1 MATESV
7 GSVSCKPLNHGQTFL
22 APSNPLARG
31 KADGSSARRLSS
43 PGSRRVA
50 AFEFSEPPQSPYLFS
65 AATSEDTGGLQSFSR
80 LAPSFSRQKP
90 RRLSAA
96 ELFAAHAS
104 CSNAASPSLL
114 VSLGTASQT
123 GAGCTY
129 TSADGALKPRE
140 RTGAILQRWEE
151 LLQVR
156 EGGNSRFSF
165 ESSAPALCSK
175 SGDPPSSSRVASP
188 STLSAA
194 ESPACS
200 VLQKSCRRSESLLP
214 SKTGSSSSTT
224 SKSSFFFPEPRSS
237 SRSSSSGAASLCRE
251 GDTFSSCRERE
262 TSSRRQSSL
271 SFDGERCSQ
280 RPEAFPELGRD
291 LFGFRISERPLSS
304 VSAVPS
310 ERSFPGA
317 TVCSAA
323 SRPRASSLCQTQKM
337 ETGATPFRSPSRL
350 VSARPWTDKDALRL
364 NLITGEGSEHLLGGD
379 SRAGEAGDFGA
390 RGSAEVVVRRDFPSC
405 ETFAEIKAEP
415 REEEKDTA
423 ALSLFPLQDAASS
436 STPLGSA
443 RQGTPAVGFH
453 ESEVRDLHAN
463 SSQHSHQS
471 RESSPE
477 QGPSLPAASPQ
488 PSLFPLRFRLPPLPI
503 RLLYPSSLDQE
514 AEEEPAKEFRTTC
527 TESVTSSSASSS
539 SSSSS
544 SSLPQ
549 GVVDWHREQE
559 ICFSSGDAGEAGAFC
574 HGQSLPVS
582 GQKARGSEE
591 EKRRVSGGQGFL
603 LRLEDWEGEAPSEAG
618 FSGEISVRSASSHL
632 AFPASRDTAK
642 EDEVN
647 SCADAEEDEGDRER
661 EGGERGRERE
671 RSQGFEAGLGLSSFT
686 ETDKSDFDPELPVSS
701 CLSKALPSR
710 PSSLPSRLTV
720 TSSRESRGTGE
731 TETETTADAFPQKTA
746 AEGLVLVSLSFAS
759 RQRHPSEQPSSVPLS
774 GRKKEGTGS
783 PSPAESR
790 TARSFSQAAPTS
802 VCLPGTKLCPEGD
815 AFLSRNTET
824 TAASLRPSAK
834 VSVKSEIPAETRRPE
849 AEPGSRPACSPEVLD
864 CISSR
869 WGGEK
874 KEVPNAVTGR
884 TEGEREEE
892 SDDPVGKDEQRG
904 ESAACATV
912 SKEECKREDEVN
924 FLSLPALNSPFT
936 VASGQT
942 PSGGASASASSF
954 LPVPTFKVGCSLSLA
969 SAPPA
974 PGSTT
979 SEQLLSASS
988 SFIPPQQRSRSSLDE
1003 AAATIPSSLPCL
1015 QDASR
1020 RPSLPSPLPSV
1031 HTRLASMSSNFP
1043 ASLSSCSSSSSSH
1056 ASSSLPSSSLP
1067 SSSSL
1072 ASSSLPSF
1080 SLPSASLPSSSSSL
1094 PSSSLPVPSSSLAF
1108 CQTLSTAPTV
1118 SAPFDLS
1125 SGLGSAFPVSVKA
1138 AFSTAFSEEA
1148 AAAAAPLCRPASG
1161 QSGESNASFRFDK
1174 LHSAAEDEAGG
1185 APASTEP
1192 ASGARAPLHGL
1203 ADDKLSPAGRVRES
1217 QREDDGDRKPL
1228 LLAAE
1233 EAQAETTAGE
1243 GNTDKTQELQV
1254 KENAPF
1260 DYDAL
1265 RQHVRSLPGRLPFS
1279 SSSSS
1284 AASASSTSSSSSSLS
1299 SREGFKALGGDPRS
1313 SSLTPVACM
1322 SKRERETKQ
1331 PVKDLSTSRVFSR
1344 LLPSLASSSLP
1355 RLSLTRGD
1363 SATLAGVL
1371 AESENSLE
1379 KERLSPREA
1388 SEPEAPSP
1396 YQISVGSRGASKS
1409 EDWKDALPENSRKFF
1424 LTVPETGRELRS
1436 DVRSSSVLSARLVS
1450 GRDFLDKTGASLSL
1464 SGEAKLSALASG
1476 LPRRPSLPHHEENK
1490 RSSPSRLPFSS
1501 DASVSQLALRQ
1512 GQRED
1517 ARREEKTGERERIAN
1532 ALESSEGLTSPRAAA
1547 APAAALWGRLHERK
1561 EPFLPAIRAS
1571 SVPGESAFVK
1581 RAEDTPSGRERT
1593 RENAEREARRRGD
1606 QSPVFSASKPD
1617 GGGGSGAS
1625 EKNRFFDASL
1635 SQERR
1640 KRLSPPRLSLG
1651 LSPRQAKANPFPLRL
1666 AEEQEPRRRRS
1677 VPQIC
1682 VSPREETAE
1691 AGLGALHRTA
1701 AASEAAAR
1709 EVVHHC
1715 GCLDEDSQ
1723 ASSERR
1729 SAGVD
1734 APASLRSMWSLDC
1747 SDRTAKRLDL
1757 PQPHSPRLLS
1767 SPSLLASS
1775 AFFASLRKGALGGRA
1790 APSGFCL
1797 PCLREERGWSG
1808 VSGAGEGDRGAF
1820 KRDLCYPVLR
1830 PQRGRTERARRGDK
1844 SRRSSCS
1851 CSASCAGRS
1860 ASPASETR
1868 SGRRVRRVSEQGNAS
1883 SSPSRRPHTAL
1894 PSTSSLPVLD
1904 SEERERER
1912 PLSPSFSRREKLGRK
1927 SFFAHDRET
1936 TKASE
1941 RGQNSTKPG
1950 DKRNISSVA
1959 AFPGN
1964 LSQSLSRFRADSM
1977 GPGDRRLSST
1987 ERAYGGQA
1995 SRKLRSESP
2004 SSVSNSSERFSSGS
2018 SSPRRRSESRRRE
2031 KRKQQERRNSSTSV
2045 DRHTKPGSCR
2055 ASCSRRRRSHATRSL
2070 QEATEMRRREA
2081 REGAPSS
2088 EEERKPQRRH
2098 REGEKRPKR
2107 GSQQAGAKLRRRQEL
2122 VEREKRVDSRSRS
2135 MRSREASESEETE
2148 IRRSS
2153 LRRAFDDSLQ
2163 DEERPKTHR
2172 GSDVTWEQQ
2181 AELIQACRR
2190 LALEQRELEA
2200 KIQLLAGGSPPIL
2213 GKKRHDPSFAAASP
2227 LETKFPTT
2235 LHFSRSFASHRKAE
2249 RSARGSH
2256 TDAAPS
2262 VSAFL
2267 AANLKSSNV
2276 SSRQKNAD
2284 FHQGASLDAPAPFP
2298 SSSNTAFSPSP
2309 SSCSSPRRSSPRR
2322 SSPRRSSPRR
2332 SSPRRSSPRRSSP
2345 RRSSLRRGLEA
2356 SRPAAM
2362 ATEAVDSMEALLQK
2376 IVRMKR
2382 ETKNSGF
2389 SFACSAASVAVHCR
2403 PRASKALEKRCTRD
2417 GRKREKEQGKERER
2431 KREEELAVRDVFPV
2445 FPRQRQAEN
2454 DQQRRNHVA
2463 PSFSRQPEEQR
2474 RAYGDMREEESR
2486 MREKTRAE
2494 PRLGSE
2500 GEQRTGM
2507 LSSASGERG
2516 NREETG
2522 FFFHRRSTKAEDA
2535 EQGPCWKNTMEISR
2549 DNKRESRGEIK
2560 VWSNLVKLSSA
2571 SAQESSTGEM
2581 ERGAWTETAEKRGE
2595 EDRRSRREEVEFG
2608 GSGVARRL
2616 AWFREFSSN
2625 SRDAKASEM
2634 SRRER
2639 EASRKLGEEH
2649 RVGLE
2654 VHSKAVEGE
2663 NTNREVS
2670 ESRSQFRSIKA
2681 TASASGESEERR
2693 RREAKFGRN
2702 TEKEVKRERQDSREE
2717 GRTEAQQP
2725 RSAVRLQ
2732 RGTQR
2737 ALSVSSVSASL
2748 SACFGGSSSSA
2759 EEKRGKLSESKEKRE
2774 RESFRETQR
2783 RNSLAPSVAEEYLA
2797 TLERLRCKYRTA
2809 SLCPEE

>member
-1 MATESV
+1 MFSASSTSLVEGWQRREGGISLQMATESV

-165 ESSAPALCSK
+165 ENSAPALCSK

-237 SRSSSSGAASLCRE
+237 SRSSSSSGAASLCRE
-251 GDTFSSCRERE
+251 GETFSSCRERE

-323 SRPRASSLCQTQKM
+323 SRPRASSLCQTEKM

-471 RESSPE
+471 RESSPA

-527 TESVTSSSASSS
+527 TESVTSSSAFSS

-549 GVVDWHREQE
+549 GVADWHREQE

-642 EDEVN
+642 EDEAN
-647 SCADAEEDEGDRER
+647 SCADADEDEGDRER

-710 PSSLPSRLTV
+710 PSWLPSRLTV

-892 SDDPVGKDEQRG
+892 SDEPVGKDEQRG

-936 VASGQT
+936 VASGRIET
-942 PSGGASASASSF
+942 SIVAFASSVCSHAPRVHVFQFSRFSSF
-954 LPVPTFKVGCSLSLA
+954 LFLVVFVSRLVF
-969 SAPPA
+969 
-974 PGSTT
+974 
-979 SEQLLSASS
+979 S
-988 SFIPPQQRSRSSLDE
+988 SF
-1003 AAATIPSSLPCL
+1003 
-1015 QDASR
+1015 
-1020 RPSLPSPLPSV
+1020 
-1031 HTRLASMSSNFP
+1031 FF
-1043 ASLSSCSSSSSSH
+1043 CSFFFFS
-1056 ASSSLPSSSLP
+1056 

-1080 SLPSASLPSSSSSL
+1080 SLPSASLPSSSSSLPSSSSSL

-1161 QSGESNASFRFDK
+1161 QT
-1174 LHSAAEDEAGG
+1174 EDEAGG

-1254 KENAPF
+1254 KEKAPF

-1284 AASASSTSSSSSSLS
+1284 AASVSSTSSSSSSWS

-1363 SATLAGVL
+1363 SATLSGVL

-1388 SEPEAPSP
+1388 SELEASEPEAPSP
-1396 YQISVGSRGASKS
+1396 HQISVGSRGASKS

-1424 LTVPETGRELRS
+1424 LTVPETGRELLS

-1512 GQRED
+1512 GQRGD
-1517 ARREEKTGERERIAN
+1517 ARREEKTDERERIAN

-1635 SQERR
+1635 SQERG

-1691 AGLGALHRTA
+1691 AGVGALHGTA

-1808 VSGAGEGDRGAF
+1808 VSGAGGGDRGAF
-1820 KRDLCYPVLR
+1820 KRDLCYPVPR

-1883 SSPSRRPHTAL
+1883 SSPSRRLHTAL

-1977 GPGDRRLSST
+1977 GPGDGRLSST
-1987 ERAYGGQA
+1987 ERAYGRQA

-2070 QEATEMRRREA
+2070 QEATEKRRREA

-2163 DEERPKTHR
+2163 HEERPKTHR

-2181 AELIQACRR
+2181 AELIQACRV
-2190 LALEQRELEA
+2190 
-2200 KIQLLAGGSPPIL
+2200 SV
-2213 GKKRHDPSFAAASP
+2213 GKKP
-2227 LETKFPTT
+2227 
-2235 LHFSRSFASHRKAE
+2235 FS
-2249 RSARGSH
+2249 
-2256 TDAAPS
+2256 
-2262 VSAFL
+2262 
-2267 AANLKSSNV
+2267 
-2276 SSRQKNAD
+2276 
-2284 FHQGASLDAPAPFP
+2284 
-2298 SSSNTAFSPSP
+2298 
-2309 SSCSSPRRSSPRR
+2309 
-2322 SSPRRSSPRR
+2322 
-2332 SSPRRSSPRRSSP
+2332 
-2345 RRSSLRRGLEA
+2345 
-2356 SRPAAM
+2356 
-2362 ATEAVDSMEALLQK
+2362 
-2376 IVRMKR
+2376 
-2382 ETKNSGF
+2382 
-2389 SFACSAASVAVHCR
+2389 
-2403 PRASKALEKRCTRD
+2403 
-2417 GRKREKEQGKERER
+2417 
-2431 KREEELAVRDVFPV
+2431 
-2445 FPRQRQAEN
+2445 
-2454 DQQRRNHVA
+2454 
-2463 PSFSRQPEEQR
+2463 
-2474 RAYGDMREEESR
+2474 
-2486 MREKTRAE
+2486 EKTD
-2494 PRLGSE
+2494 RL
-2500 GEQRTGM
+2500 
-2507 LSSASGERG
+2507 
-2516 NREETG
+2516 
-2522 FFFHRRSTKAEDA
+2522 
-2535 EQGPCWKNTMEISR
+2535 
-2549 DNKRESRGEIK
+2549 
-2560 VWSNLVKLSSA
+2560 
-2571 SAQESSTGEM
+2571 
-2581 ERGAWTETAEKRGE
+2581 
-2595 EDRRSRREEVEFG
+2595 
-2608 GSGVARRL
+2608 
-2616 AWFREFSSN
+2616 
-2625 SRDAKASEM
+2625 
-2634 SRRER
+2634 
-2639 EASRKLGEEH
+2639 
-2649 RVGLE
+2649 
-2654 VHSKAVEGE
+2654 
-2663 NTNREVS
+2663 
-2670 ESRSQFRSIKA
+2670 
-2681 TASASGESEERR
+2681 
-2693 RREAKFGRN
+2693 
-2702 TEKEVKRERQDSREE
+2702 
-2717 GRTEAQQP
+2717 
-2725 RSAVRLQ
+2725 
-2732 RGTQR
+2732 
-2737 ALSVSSVSASL
+2737 
-2748 SACFGGSSSSA
+2748 
-2759 EEKRGKLSESKEKRE
+2759 
-2774 RESFRETQR
+2774 
-2783 RNSLAPSVAEEYLA
+2783 
-2797 TLERLRCKYRTA
+2797 
-2809 SLCPEE
+2809 